1 MMHEIDSDDVKA
13 TKNVRLGKKPT
24 ATTNINENIPKP
36 RPIKLVLE
44 SEEQK
49 IQVLK
54 RAKNVRLAKEGG
66 WETVFIYQDLT
77 PKQREARKQLLQEMR
92 ERVAK
97 GEGDLMIFNGKI
109 VKRRPRPG
117 SS

>member
-1 MMHEIDSDDVKA
+1 MDSSDAGCLCVYCSQQRVCNAVRFSVFMH
-13 TKNVRLGKKPT
+13 
-24 ATTNINENIPKP
+24 
-36 RPIKLVLE
+36 
-44 SEEQK
+44 
-49 IQVLK
+49 
-54 RAKNVRLAKEGG
+54 
-66 WETVFIYQDLT
+66 QDLT
-77 PKQREARKQLLQEMR
+77 PKQRVARKQLLQEMR